1 VGEYT
6 AWVFTIGNE
15 VVHGRVI
22 NTNLAFLGRKLVL
35 LGYEVLGNISLIDDV
50 DLISKF
56 LRYVL
61 PDSKV
66 IITTGGLGPTY
77 DDRTS
82 EALANALGLQ
92 LELNSE
98 ALEMVKRKYES
109 LGLPLTKERVKMAIL
124 PKGAKPIP
132 NPVGTAPGVHLEI
145 DGKVIIALPGVPKEM
160 EVMFEGYVEPLLK
173 SIGPKI
179 FFVERE
185 FEVRNLPESSA
196 AEVVNKLLRKYPN
209 VYVKTQ
215 PKGTELGKPVLAVY
229 VCVSSKSKEEAESI
243 IDSLVKDLKEGF
255 IGSGGIINH

>member
-6 AWVFTIGNE
+6 AWIFTIGNE

-22 NTNLAFLGRKLVL
+22 NTNSAFLGRKLVL
-35 LGYEVLGNISLIDDV
+35 LGYDVLGNISLIDDV

-56 LRYVL
+56 LKYVL

-92 LELNSE
+92 LELNSG
-98 ALEMVKRKYES
+98 AFEMVRRKYES
-109 LGLPLTKERVKMAIL
+109 LGLPLTKERVKMAML

-132 NPVGTAPGVHLEI
+132 NRIGTAPGIHLEI
-145 DGKVIIALPGVPKEM
+145 DGRVIIALPGVPMEM
-160 EVMFEGYVEPLLK
+160 EVMFEEYVEPLLK
-173 SIGPKI
+173 SIGPKV
-179 FFVERE
+179 FFAERE

-196 AEVVNKLLRKYPN
+196 AEVVNKLLKKYSN
-209 VYVKTQ
+209 IYIKTQ
-215 PKGTELGKPVLAVY
+215 PKGTELGKPVLSVY
-229 VCVSSKSKEEAESI
+229 ICTSSKSSKEEVELI
-243 IDSLVKDLKEGF
+243 IDNLIRELKEGF
-255 IGSGGIINH
+255 VSKGGIIS